1 MKLSQELVEVIR
13 RRIDKSDMT
22 MERLKEDVLDHVCC
36 VVESKMR
43 DGKSFELALE
53 EAFHEVAPNGLDEI
67 QRKTFYLLQ
76 SPRFFLM
83 KGIVY
88 SIGLFSAAAI
98 SLGWLFVLLQWT
110 GGRELLNYGS
120 LVFLMIFIPMLGLSQ
135 RKKTSTMLRDKLRLL
150 IGITSSLTVGLAIVL
165 KLFHLQGAD
174 IILVGGV
181 LLFTFGFL
189 PFLFFGLYKKAI
201 A

>member
-13 RRIDKSDMT
+13 RRIDKSDIT
-22 MERLKEDVLDHVCC
+22 MERLKDDVLDHVCC
-36 VVESKMR
+36 VVENKMK
-43 DGKSFELALE
+43 DGKSFEIALQ

-76 SPRFFLM
+76 SPRFLLM

-135 RKKTSTMLRDKLRLL
+135 RKNALKVLRDKLRLL
-150 IGITSSLTVGLAIVL
+150 IGITSSLTVGLSIVL
-165 KLFHLQGAD
+165 KLLHLQGAD

-189 PFLFFGLYKKAI
+189 PFLFFNLYKKAI